1 MIIYLFASIG
11 MVFSAYL
18 VVLLALK
25 SYSKLQIKMAIS
37 RKFNAENKTIAEMHE
52 AFSML
57 EEYTSIDTPPE
68 RRMELKKRFDEIL

>member
-11 MVFSAYL
+11 IVCSIFIVGMWVYKRY
-18 VVLLALK
+18 VLLR
-25 SYSKLQIKMAIS
+25 IKMAIS
-37 RKFNAENKTIAEMHE
+37 AKFHQDNKTIAEMHE